1 MSSLLSGHAKAA
13 QFPVSPVSPLYP
25 ADLEQTDSVVA
36 FTDALNAC
44 EIRPSRTLRLLVN
57 SENSFKVSMGR
68 ARSPPHL
75 QLPALPQNRWSCLG
89 KNTPLH

>member
-44 EIRPSRTLRLLVN
+44 ETRPSRTLRLLVN
-57 SENSFKVSMGR
+57 SENSFKVSM
-68 ARSPPHL
+68 ARQIAAKEEKL
-75 QLPALPQNRWSCLG
+75 QKEIEEL
-89 KNTPLH
+89 